1 MSSARPVIAS
11 AFGGGPEIVHDGET
25 GYVVDPNDSRLF
37 ADRLSS
43 LIDDPELRATFGA
56 AGRRRVLEEFT
67 IASQAER
74 VMAAYERAISG
85 T

>member
-1 MSSARPVIAS
+1 M
-11 AFGGGPEIVHDGET
+11 
-25 GYVVDPNDSRLF
+25 VDPNDSRLF

-43 LIDDPELRATFGA
+43 LIDDPDLRSRFGE

-67 IASQAER
+67 IAGQAER
-74 VMAAYERAISG
+74 VMAAYNRAISG